1 MNSTNSTNSTDEWK
15 DEEGPMDYGNYTNGT
30 DPNWTE
36 NTQTVSGEGF
46 EVTVTEKQSESGK
59 VT

>member
-46 EVTVTEKQSESGK
+46 EVTVTE
-59 VT
+59 